1 MTALYTRTY
10 VFMFA
15 PVKYNIGVSGLWAWA
30 LGVGRWAS
38 GRGRQAT
45 ENCLLFFLFFFSIP
59 VIIFALLVVT
69 QIRGHMAAS
78 PPPLPATVRALH
90 FCCEK
95 ISALSSLVDSR
106 RIVLT
111 HARRFQQL
119 ILFYFCK

>member
-59 VIIFALLVVT
+59 VIIFALLFLSLLVVT
-69 QIRGHMAAS
+69 QIRGHMAGS
-78 PPPLPATVRALH
+78 SPPLPTTVRALH
-90 FCCEK
+90 VYREN
-95 ISALSSLVDSR
+95 IRGLSSLVDLR
-106 RIVLT
+106 RTVHT
-111 HARRFQQL
+111 HATW
-119 ILFYFCK
+119 